1 MAPGRSRGGCRVVA
15 RWVGSGSH
23 PASFATRNWSGS
35 RAFAARLCTGVTIVL
50 ASSLLA
56 FSPARAQKCHEAVR
70 QDTHAEQAEQAS
82 QPTPTAEARLPR
94 QAAHSPAMHQV
105 SRQQASAPAMH
116 GEQSIKSR
124 ECCCEGEGR
133 ESSCPSCPS
142 GASCATH
149 GSLIALD
156 AGEHVT
162 APDPVN
168 SPKPRAGGD
177 DPESWFGSPDTPP
190 PRS

>member
-1 MAPGRSRGGCRVVA
+1 MVA

-56 FSPARAQKCHEAVR
+56 FSPASAQKCHETVR
-70 QDTHAEQAEQAS
+70 HDMHAEQAS
-82 QPTPTAEARLPR
+82 QPMPTAMSRLPR
-94 QAAHSPAMHQV
+94 LAAHSPAVHQV
-105 SRQQASAPAMH
+105 SRHQASAAAMR
-116 GEQSIKSR
+116 GEQTIKSR

-133 ESSCPSCPS
+133 ESSCPSCPA

-149 GSLIALD
+149 GSLTALD
-156 AGEHVT
+156 AGEHVA
-162 APDPVN
+162 APAPVN
-168 SPKPRAGGD
+168 SPEPRAVD
-177 DPESWFGSPDTPP
+177 KDPDSWFGSPDTPP
-190 PRS
+190 PRR

>member
-1 MAPGRSRGGCRVVA
+1 MASGRSRGGCRVVA

-23 PASFATRNWSGS
+23 LASSATRDWSGS

-56 FSPARAQKCHEAVR
+56 FSPARAQKCHETAR
-70 QDTHAEQAEQAS
+70 HDTHAEQAS
-82 QPTPTAEARLPR
+82 QPTLTTDARLPQ
-94 QAAHSPAMHQV
+94 QATHSAAMHQM
-105 SRQQASAPAMH
+105 SQHQASAPAMR
-116 GEQSIKSR
+116 GEQTIKSR

-133 ESSCPSCPS
+133 ESSCPSCPA

-149 GSLIALD
+149 GSLTALD
-156 AGEHVT
+156 AGEHVA
-162 APDPVN
+162 APAPVN
-168 SPKPRAGGD
+168 SPEPRAVD
-177 DPESWFGSPDTPP
+177 KDPDSWFGSPDTPP